1 MRSLPDSGNRREGLD
16 YASFVEAFPFFLAWD
31 EHFTVV
37 DCGPSMV
44 KICKD
49 VQIGGAFSD
58 FFLMERPIGK
68 LDHESLQLQRG
79 SLFLF
84 RHIESA
90 RLFRAQLILSGQD
103 GRCGMF
109 LASPW
114 FTKPEQMTELGLTL
128 SDFAVHDP
136 VFDLLQL
143 VQMQRGTVTELKTLA
158 DSLTQERTK
167 LREANQRLFAQEQE
181 SRKLALVAARTDN
194 AVVVTDAQGRIEWVN
209 EAFARITD
217 YTLAEVRGRKPG
229 EFLQGPGTNLATV
242 ALIRSRLRAEEG
254 VSTEILNHRKDGST
268 YWLSLEIQPMR
279 DAQGKLTNFMAVE
292 RDITGQRA
300 EEQRRMI
307 QHASSQILARLGS
320 IRKAAARILK
330 SLCNEL
336 SGSVGLLWMRAPGE
350 DVMHCTE
357 IWHNPSEDFSNFL
370 DVSQNTQVVRGHYL
384 PGLVWEKSGLIWV
397 ADLGLYPEC
406 PRSSAAGAIGLRG
419 TFAFPIVSNN
429 EILGI
434 FEFFGTDLTEPDE
447 AMCQVL
453 SGIGNQMG
461 EFVARRRAEE
471 DLLEAKELAERANE
485 AKSLFLATMSHEI
498 RTPLNGILGFT
509 GLLLNTS
516 LSPSQLEYLQTI
528 RSSGDILLHI
538 INDVLDFSR
547 IESGTIQIENIEFR
561 PILLLSQTME
571 LHRHQAQSKG
581 LSLTWEADDSVP
593 ELVAGDIARIR
604 QVLMN
609 VVANAVKFTEHGGVQ
624 TRMWAVEGK
633 LYFEVRDSG
642 IGFAQDQLSQ
652 IFQPFQQADA
662 STTRRFGGTGLGL
675 AICQRLLKLMQ
686 GEITAAST
694 PGKGSIFRFHV
705 PLLSKKSNELE
716 LPAKITE
723 VSALEVDTLDASGS
737 RILLVEDNPI
747 NARLLTILLRK
758 MGCHVLLATHG
769 AEAIEILN
777 REPNCAAI
785 FMDVRMPVMD
795 GTEAARRLRA
805 GECGE
810 IGKRI
815 PIIALTAS
823 VLPADREACMNAGM
837 DHYLSKPF
845 LPEDLA
851 ATLRKLGVIASHTPP
866 A

>member
-1 MRSLPDSGNRREGLD
+1 MPFSPDSGIRRDGLD
-16 YASFVEAFPFFLAWD
+16 YASFVEAFPFFVAWD
-31 EHFTVV
+31 ESFRIV
-37 DCGPSMV
+37 DCGPSLA
-44 KICKD
+44 KICQD
-49 VQIGGAFSD
+49 VQIGQPFSEV
-58 FFLMERPIGK
+58 FLMERPIGA
-68 LDHESLQLQRG
+68 LEHESLQAQRG

-84 RHIESA
+84 RHLASS
-90 RLFRAQLILSGQD
+90 RLFRAQLVLTGP
-103 GRCGMF
+103 GARCGMF

-143 VQMQRGTVTELKTLA
+143 VQMQRGTVTELKSLA
-158 DSLTQERTK
+158 DSLTRERTK

-209 EAFARITD
+209 EAFVRITE
-217 YTLAEVRGRKPG
+217 YSLAEVRGRKPG
-229 EFLQGPGTNLATV
+229 EFLQGPGTDPATV
-242 ALIRSRLRAEEG
+242 ELIRSRLRAEEG

-279 DAQGKLTNFMAVE
+279 DAEGKLTNFMAVE
-292 RDITGQRA
+292 RDITSQRA

-307 QHASSQILARLGS
+307 QHAASQILARPGS

-330 SLCNEL
+330 SLCEEL
-336 SGSVGLLWMRAPGE
+336 GGAAGILWLRAPGGQ
-350 DVMHCTE
+350 VMACTE
-357 IWHNPSEDFSNFL
+357 IWHDPTADYAEFFDCSK
-370 DVSQNTQVVRGHYL
+370 NTQAAKGQFL
-384 PGLVWEKSGLIWV
+384 PGLTWEKMELIWIP
-397 ADLGLYPEC
+397 DLGLYPEC
-406 PRSSAAGAIGLRG
+406 PRSGAAARVGLSG
-419 TFAFPIVSNN
+419 TFAFPIISNN
-429 EILGI
+429 EVLGV
-434 FEFFGTDLTEPDE
+434 FEFLGAELGEPDD
-447 AMCQVL
+447 AMSQVL

-471 DLLEAKELAERANE
+471 NLLEAKDLAERANE

-509 GLLLNTS
+509 GLLLSTS
-516 LSPSQLEYLQTI
+516 LSPSQLEYLKTI

-547 IESGTIQIENIEFR
+547 IESGAIQIENIEYR
-561 PILLLSQTME
+561 PQTLLAQTME
-571 LHRHQAQSKG
+571 LHRHQAHSKG
-581 LSLTWEADDSVP
+581 LALTWEAGESVP
-593 ELVAGDIARIR
+593 DFVVGDLARLR

-609 VVANAVKFTEHGGVQ
+609 VVANAVKFTERGSVQ
-624 TRMWAVEGK
+624 TRMWAADGK
-633 LYFEVRDSG
+633 LHFEVRDTG
-642 IGFAQDQLSQ
+642 VGFAQEQLAQ
-652 IFQPFQQADA
+652 LFQPFQQADA

-675 AICQRLLKLMQ
+675 AICQRLLHLMQ
-686 GEITAAST
+686 GEISAEATLGEGST
-694 PGKGSIFRFHV
+694 FRFYV
-705 PLLSKKSNELE
+705 PLLAKDC
-716 LPAKITE
+716 LPSVAPA
-723 VSALEVDTLDASGS
+723 SAEAAAPDEISMPDASGS

-747 NARLLTILLRK
+747 NARLLSILLK
-758 MGCHVLLATHG
+758 KLGCHVLLASNG
-769 AEAIEILN
+769 VEAIEILN
-777 REPNCAAI
+777 REPNCAAV

-823 VLPADREACMNAGM
+823 VLPADRAACMEAGM

-845 LPEDLA
+845 LPEDLTA
-851 ATLRKLGVIASHTPP
+851 ALRKLGVIS
-866 A
+866 